1 MHNVPEFL
9 EIDLSRMLENPKCAV
24 HIATKEDA
32 PLVLFN
38 ARRQFK
44 DFVIGS
50 WPEDGYWSNY
60 QENTAYTLFYRNS
73 DEPQRLSYGSLP
85 WFRENGYEILEINDL
100 LASPI
105 DIEESDLPV
114 DELFGVM
121 V

>member
-24 HIATKEDA
+24 HIATKDDA

-38 ARRQFK
+38 ARRQFG
-44 DFVIGS
+44 DRVIN
-50 WPEDGYWSNY
+50 WPEDGYWFDY
-60 QENTAYTLFYRNS
+60 KENTAYTLFYIDS
-73 DEPQRLSYGSLP
+73 TKPQRLSYGRLP

-100 LASPI
+100 ITSSI

-121 V
+121 A